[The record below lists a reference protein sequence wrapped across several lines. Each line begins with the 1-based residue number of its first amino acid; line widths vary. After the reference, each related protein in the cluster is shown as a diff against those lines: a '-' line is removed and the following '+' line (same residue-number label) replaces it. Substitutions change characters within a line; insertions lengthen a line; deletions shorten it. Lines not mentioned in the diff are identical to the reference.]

1 MQSLIVPKTKAK
13 IISLKDRTKTML
25 KNELTLRNPLRM
37 MGYETDEI
45 LPEGKIGAVLAPAGV
60 GKTALLVQLAINA
73 MLRNINVLHISL
85 DEPVRK
91 VSLWYKEL
99 FGHLATQHQVTHV
112 NQLWDDMA
120 SHRFIMTFR
129 VEGFSVPKLEER
141 LTDLSEQ
148 GIFSPRMVIMDGLP
162 LGETTKQVLFALK
175 NLTRKQKLSAWLAI
189 HTSSHKSESITGE
202 GMDPLADLMT
212 LLDVVLEI
220 EPQGQTVCIHALKG
234 APTDSPY
241 PSIFLDPSTML
252 MKETP

>member
-1 MQSLIVPKTKAK
+1 MQPLIVPKTKAK

-25 KNELTLRNPLRM
+25 KNDLALRNPLRM
-37 MGYETDEI
+37 IGYKNDEI
-45 LPEGKIGAVLAPAGV
+45 LPEGGIGAVLAPAGV

-99 FGHLATQHQVTHV
+99 FGHLATQHQVAHM

-120 SHRFIMTFR
+120 SHRFIITFR

-141 LTDLSEQ
+141 LADLSEQ
-148 GIFSPRMVIMDGLP
+148 GIFSPRLVIMDGLP

-175 NLTRKQKLSAWLAI
+175 NLARKQGLSVWLAI
-189 HTSSHKSESITGE
+189 HTSHKEEFVAGGE
-202 GMDPLADLMT
+202 MDALADLTT
-212 LLDVVLEI
+212 LLDVVFEI
-220 EPQGQTVCIHALKG
+220 EPQGQAVCIHALKG
-234 APTDSPY
+234 APSDSPSA
-241 PSIFLDPSTML
+241 SIFLDPSTML